1 MTGHLTLDLRQWVI
15 AYAGSAGQGY
25 VGRIGEDKTHSAYLN
40 SVMLETPYILA
51 SGYVVTPQ
59 GQLARPMMLFPL
71 ELLVSPV
78 PMRVHYDAL
87 LRLRDLDDADFKAL
101 EVPLR
106 AGIEQ
111 AEGMRA
117 AIRSQRSG
125 VVLAPAG
132 VKLPP
137 MGGRG

>member
-1 MTGHLTLDLRQWVI
+1 MTAHLTLDLRQWVI

-25 VGRIGEDKTHSAYLN
+25 VGRPVPATDDLRSIKLD
-40 SVMLETPYILA
+40 MPYVLA

-59 GQLARPMMLFPL
+59 GQLARPHMLFPL
-71 ELLVSPV
+71 ELLVSPPTLIV
-78 PMRVHYDAL
+78 NYDAIIYL
-87 LRLRDLDDADFKAL
+87 AHLDDADFKAI
-101 EVPLR
+101 ESPLR

-111 AEGMRA
+111 AEAMRA

-137 MGGRG
+137 MGQRG

>member
-1 MTGHLTLDLRQWVI
+1 MTAHLSLDLRQWVI

-25 VGRIGEDKTHSAYLN
+25 VGRSVDGPRGGGEID
-40 SVMLETPYILA
+40 LETPYVLA

-71 ELLVSPV
+71 ELLVSSV
-78 PMRVHYDAL
+78 PLRVHYDAL

-101 EVPLR
+101 ETPLR

-111 AEGMRA
+111 AEAMRA
-117 AIRSQRSG
+117 SIRSQRSG

-132 VKLPP
+132 TKLP
-137 MGGRG
+137 GLVRG